1 MRLVAI
7 LLLAAAAGPAQ
18 AQMYKCTNERGVVQ
32 YTDKPGAGCKEV
44 DIRPSPPISGT
55 LQKPPE
61 DLAREEA
68 EFRKRQIDRDAS
80 VAEERKAQV
89 ERCSRMRREL
99 TLLNSSRR
107 LVQIDER
114 GERQFMDDSA
124 RDEKVA
130 ELQREIARCP

>member
-1 MRLVAI
+1 VRLLALVLALVAAP
-7 LLLAAAAGPAQ
+7 AA

-44 DIRPSPPISGT
+44 DIRASPPISGA
-55 LQKPPE
+55 LQKPSE

-80 VAEERKAQV
+80 LAEERKAQA
-89 ERCSRMRREL
+89 ERCARMRREL

-114 GERQFMDDSA
+114 GERVFMDDSA
-124 RDEKVA
+124 RDRQVA
-130 ELQREIARCP
+130 DLQREIARCP

>member
-7 LLLAAAAGPAQ
+7 LLLATAAGPAQ